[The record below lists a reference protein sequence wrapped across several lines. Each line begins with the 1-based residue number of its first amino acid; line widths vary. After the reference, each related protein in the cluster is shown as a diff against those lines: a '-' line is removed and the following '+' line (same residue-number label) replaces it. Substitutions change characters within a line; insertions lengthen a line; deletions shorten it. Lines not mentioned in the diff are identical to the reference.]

1 MFLTADLIIE
11 EDRMA
16 IEKFPSINEIPWD
29 HLGDIHV
36 SRDGGIYSFEFGLHG
51 KKQKMTITISPDS
64 TTYTLSKNDGS
75 PIVHATQKGTELSVV
90 DFTTKPSK
98 LPKWVKKLQKKH
110 S

>member
-1 MFLTADLIIE
+1 MGY
-11 EDRMA
+11 
-16 IEKFPSINEIPWD
+16 EKFPTFNEIPWVK
-29 HLGDIHV
+29 INEIRV
-36 SRDGGIYSFEFGLHG
+36 SADSGIYSFEFDLHG

-110 S
+110 SYS